1 MYRLILGIIVLTIF
15 VLPIGCKDTIESPD
29 LSKIVFPASGV
40 SYGNH
45 VEPLF
50 LNGCA
55 FSGCHDS
62 ETRADGLSLENFQD
76 AISSKPGVIIGRDTT
91 NSRLIWRI
99 AGKFGLARMPLD
111 RPALN
116 ENQIAGLKK
125 WILEGA
131 QNN

>member
-1 MYRLILGIIVLTIF
+1 MYRLLVRLIVLAFF

-29 LSKIVFPASGV
+29 LDKIVFPSSNI

-62 ETRADGLSLENFQD
+62 ETKADGLSLETYQE
-76 AISSKPGVIIGRDTT
+76 ALSTKPGTIIGRDTI

-99 AGKFGLARMPLD
+99 EGKFGLARMPLD

-116 ENQIAGLKK
+116 SNQIAGLKK